1 LHENYKEYVDFR
13 LVYIREAHPVEGEMP
28 PWEQH
33 MLCIEDPVTF
43 DERVAT
49 AQRCTAELGLDKIP
63 LLVDAMDNELAL
75 AYEAWPDRLY
85 LIGLDG
91 KVAWR
96 CGPGPFGF
104 DPDGFEAAIIKEL
117 DEIDATR
124 NTPARQA
131 IREMAGAFGQWW
143 RSLNPA

>member
-1 LHENYKEYVDFR
+1 MDFR

-28 PWEQH
+28 PSEAH
-33 MLCIEDPVTF
+33 MLFIEDPVTF
-43 DERVAT
+43 EERVAM

-63 LLVDAMDNELAL
+63 LLVDAMDNELAH

-96 CGPGPFGF
+96 CGRGPFGF
-104 DPDGFEAAIIKEL
+104 DPDGFEAAILKEL
-117 DEIDATR
+117 AEIDAVR
-124 NTPARQA
+124 NTPIRLA
-131 IREMAGAFGQWW
+131 IRQMAGAFGQWW
-143 RSLNPA
+143 RSLGPS